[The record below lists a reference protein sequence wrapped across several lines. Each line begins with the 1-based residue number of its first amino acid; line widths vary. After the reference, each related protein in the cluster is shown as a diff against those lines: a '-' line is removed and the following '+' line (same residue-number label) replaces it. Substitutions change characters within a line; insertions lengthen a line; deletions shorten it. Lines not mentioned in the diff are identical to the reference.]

1 MLGAMAMP
9 QGFKYRSVFLRGKPR
24 HQKYDDF
31 WRKHPPMPAAH
42 WAKIFAPFDAL
53 SGFSEELVSS
63 ESHAAGCLEIE
74 TIPYEDDENYVQQIL
89 RGTQSGT
96 PADH

>member
-1 MLGAMAMP
+1 MIGVMAMP

-31 WRKHPPMPAAH
+31 CRKHPPMPAAH

-53 SGFSEELVSS
+53 AGFSDEIVSAEVSTAACEEIKKNTGYPFSD
-63 ESHAAGCLEIE
+63 
-74 TIPYEDDENYVQQIL
+74 IPE
-89 RGTQSGT
+89 G
-96 PADH
+96 